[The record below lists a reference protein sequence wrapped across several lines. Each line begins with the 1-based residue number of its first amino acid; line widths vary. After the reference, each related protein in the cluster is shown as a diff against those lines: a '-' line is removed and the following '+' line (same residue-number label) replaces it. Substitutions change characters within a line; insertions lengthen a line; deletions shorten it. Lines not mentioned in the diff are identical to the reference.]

1 MTNNLKARVPAGTA
15 LLLKGMFLVVAF
27 ATTPAA
33 AQSYDPDIG
42 TGNIVP
48 YYGQQPGPMP
58 QDARNA
64 YAKVPS
70 GGGRRVR
77 TLSPAALRANA
88 SMGNA
93 GRDPDGMVGTDPDPN
108 IRFQLNRESLQG
120 RW

>member
-1 MTNNLKARVPAGTA
+1 MTSNLKARVPAGTA

-33 AQSYDPDIG
+33 AQSFDPDIG

-48 YYGQQPGPMP
+48 YYGQQPSPVA

-70 GGGRRVR
+70 GGGRRVH
-77 TLSPAALRANA
+77 TPSPAALRANA

-93 GRDPDGMVGTDPDPN
+93 GLDPGNSGSTDPDPN